1 MYTGKMTATWLIV
14 ITMVAIVTVPLLVI
28 YFAMLAPY
36 DNAHPEAH
44 AGEFIVGGIT
54 LIPKVSVPN
63 FISGLLT

>member
-36 DNAHPEAH
+36 DKAHPEAH
-44 AGEFIVGGIT
+44 AGEFILGWST
-54 LIPKVSVPN
+54 LIPNVSVPN